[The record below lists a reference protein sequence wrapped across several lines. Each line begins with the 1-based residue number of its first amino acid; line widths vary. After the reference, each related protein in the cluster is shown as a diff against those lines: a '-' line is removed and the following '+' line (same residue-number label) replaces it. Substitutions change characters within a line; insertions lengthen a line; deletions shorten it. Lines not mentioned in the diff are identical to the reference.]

1 MRALWVARTTLTS
14 PAAIGRMVQAAHA
27 SGFNTL
33 LVQVRARGDAYYKS
47 RIEPRAEALAGQ
59 PSTFDPLQ
67 LTLAEARRVGLS
79 VHAWISVNLVSSAVE
94 LPASRAHVVY
104 RHPEWLMV
112 PRSVAADM
120 RAIDPRAPAYLS
132 KLARAL
138 REESADVE
146 GVFLSPADPAVADYL
161 AQVVGDL
168 VTRYDVDGVH
178 LDYARYPNE
187 DFDYS
192 RRALSLFA
200 ADIDRTIGA
209 PEARR
214 LRARVATD
222 PLVYAEKFPER
233 WREFRRARL
242 TTLVLRLRT
251 AVRAHRPN
259 AVLSAA
265 VVPDPEEAST
275 RRLQDWRRWAATGA
289 IDVVCPMA
297 YAPDASTFTT
307 QLEAATQGAGVQRL
321 WAGIGAYRL
330 SPAETIES
338 IRVARRLGA
347 AGVVLFSYDSLISSS
362 PDGAALSQIGRA
374 AFGRP

>member
-33 LVQVRARGDAYYKS
+33 LVQVRARGDAYYRS
-47 RIEPRAEALAGQ
+47 RVEPRAEALAGQ

-120 RAIDPRAPAYLS
+120 RAISPSAPGYLA

-138 REESADVE
+138 REQAADVE
-146 GVFLSPADPAVADYL
+146 GVFLSPVDPAAADYL
-161 AQVVGDL
+161 AQVVGEL
-168 VTRYDVDGVH
+168 VARYDVDGVH
-178 LDYARYPNE
+178 LDYVRYPNE

-192 RRALSLFA
+192 RRALALFA
-200 ADIDRTIGA
+200 ADIDRAAGA

-214 LRARVATD
+214 LRARAATD
-222 PLVYAEKFPER
+222 PLVYAEQFPER

-242 TTLVLRLRT
+242 TALVLRLRA
-251 AVRAHRPN
+251 AVRARRPN

-265 VVPDPEEAST
+265 VVPDPEEASAH
-275 RRLQDWRRWAATGA
+275 RLQDWRRWAAAGA

-297 YAPDASTFTT
+297 YASDASTFTT
-307 QLEAATQGAGVQRL
+307 QLEAATRGAGVRRL

-330 SPAETIES
+330 SPAQTIES
-338 IRVARRLGA
+338 IHVARRLGA
-347 AGVVLFSYDSLISSS
+347 AGVVLFSYDSLIGSS
-362 PDGAALSQIGRA
+362 PDGTALSQIGRA